1 MGIAMPHMLRV
12 NTVSR
17 WRCHV
22 LVALIGCGALLP
34 IGRVPACGYENPAS
48 IALGSLNFTYP
59 KALWVGTAVWQA
71 RQAGLLPATEPAP
84 VGPDA
89 ALRAG
94 QDGRLQAMRV
104 LYQLRRQLGNDP
116 AMPGLAIVFTPA
128 VMWSRLSPQPDKL
141 ALTMHV
147 SGPQSGDVVLVTEPV
162 ALQAW
167 ANKSL
172 STSQLLDNGLIRLY
186 GDEDKVSAMQ
196 DALFKAHSD
205 ALPLDAQV
213 SSRP

>member
-1 MGIAMPHMLRV
+1 MSRPTSQAGMGIAMPRMLRV

-17 WRCHV
+17 WRCRV
-22 LVALIGCGALLP
+22 LVALLGCGALLP
-34 IGRVPACGYENPAS
+34 IGRVTACGYENPAI
-48 IALGSLNFTYP
+48 IALGSLNSTYP
-59 KALWVGTAVWQA
+59 KSLWVSTAIWQA
-71 RQAGLLPATEPAP
+71 RQEGLLPPAP
-84 VGPDA
+84 IA
-89 ALRAG
+89 S
-94 QDGRLQAMRV
+94 GRLQAMGA
-104 LYQLRRQLGNDP
+104 LYQLRRHLGNDQS
-116 AMPGLAIVFTPA
+116 MPDLAIVFIPA
-128 VMWSRLSPQPDKL
+128 VMWSRLTPQPDKL

-147 SGPQSGDVVLVTEPV
+147 NGPENGDVVMVTEPA

-205 ALPLDAQV
+205 ALPIDAQV
-213 SSRP
+213 ISRP